1 MSSMTGCEGR
11 VTRCV
16 VNTILMWYQLLLM
29 TIIAVYV
36 HQITEFERDLRGWQV
51 TYPWIPQERDLRDCV
66 GRHNHNSLI
75 PSSVL
80 AILKIS
86 QAFSIDV
93 VGKDTK
99 IIIHSKVPALLV
111 WKFPERFAFVTAR
124 TAENNGYFH
133 SYTTWSSYLGNDD
146 KHLLSPCIYDI

>member
-1 MSSMTGCEGR
+1 
-11 VTRCV
+11 
-16 VNTILMWYQLLLM
+16 M

-51 TYPWIPQERDLRDCV
+51 TYPRIPQERDLRDCV

-99 IIIHSKVPALLV
+99 IIIHSKVAALLV
-111 WKFPERFAFVTAR
+111 
-124 TAENNGYFH
+124 
-133 SYTTWSSYLGNDD
+133 
-146 KHLLSPCIYDI
+146 